1 MGVFKNRG
9 TPKWMVKIMENPINP
24 WMIWGDFTHYF
35 RKHPYS
41 FCRKKSKICP
51 SSQGLWRY
59 APAHW
64 RYPRSQSPQVCQ
76 TKPARDAS
84 VRYPLRCSPRNP
96 ETSIQK
102 KWVADSI
109 GRWFPKF
116 FTLGNDWKF
125 TRSPFRLKTT
135 GSVGVPEVKE
145 RWFRWLF
152 LHFLVR
158 WRVHGFLTPCV
169 KKGMY
174 NIPGNFAPWG
184 GWSFRCLPAITR
196 NYTNP
201 LMWSFWILCTCKTL
215 PVHNISK
222 IFGKIKCHD
231 ICHGKWLNLYLQ
243 ML

>member
-41 FCRKKSKICP
+41 FCRKKKQNLSFFSRPMAIRSSALKI
-51 SSQGLWRY
+51 SSESISSGLSNKTSTRCI
-59 APAHW
+59 
-64 RYPRSQSPQVCQ
+64 SQISAEMQP
-76 TKPARDAS
+76 PE
-84 VRYPLRCSPRNP
+84 P

-145 RWFRWLF
+145 R
-152 LHFLVR
+152 
-158 WRVHGFLTPCV
+158 
-169 KKGMY
+169 
-174 NIPGNFAPWG
+174 
-184 GWSFRCLPAITR
+184 
-196 NYTNP
+196 
-201 LMWSFWILCTCKTL
+201 
-215 PVHNISK
+215 
-222 IFGKIKCHD
+222 
-231 ICHGKWLNLYLQ
+231 
-243 ML
+243 